1 VKVDFHYSSNL
12 MYMTNFV
19 RLVWSSTA
27 HCKKSQF
34 RSHFKNWAKR
44 VHFSIH
50 HRAHYHD
57 TDWDI
62 ALQVPRTRG
71 CTKSQITETQ
81 IVINISHI
89 FIGLGL
95 DTIVT
100 PRILSTAMDTY
111 DWSTIFTVAYRTE
124 EVHGQKINNRQE
136 GLQPYLPD
144 TFSTLLQFFD
154 KKAQ

>member
-1 VKVDFHYSSNL
+1 
-12 MYMTNFV
+12 
-19 RLVWSSTA
+19 
-27 HCKKSQF
+27 
-34 RSHFKNWAKR
+34 
-44 VHFSIH
+44 
-50 HRAHYHD
+50 
-57 TDWDI
+57 
-62 ALQVPRTRG
+62 
-71 CTKSQITETQ
+71 
-81 IVINISHI
+81 VINISHI

-124 EVHGQKINNRQE
+124 EVHCQKINNRQE